1 MENTSVQHKET
12 VRTCPF
18 DYAQQLEF
26 DPQLRQLLTE
36 EPVSRI
42 RMAYG
47 EGEAW
52 LVTRYEDVRTV
63 TTDRRF
69 SRSAVLG
76 RDFPRMTPEPIVQA
90 ESINLMDPPA
100 SSRLRS
106 LVAKSFTPAASSR
119 CAAGPSGWWTGCW
132 TRWRRRAHRPTSWP
146 GSPRRCR

>member
-1 MENTSVQHKET
+1 MENTSVQNKET
-12 VRTCPF
+12 VRSCPF

-76 RDFPRMTPEPIVQA
+76 RDFP
-90 ESINLMDPPA
+90 
-100 SSRLRS
+100 
-106 LVAKSFTPAASSR
+106 
-119 CAAGPSGWWTGCW
+119 G
-132 TRWRRRAHRPTSWP
+132 
-146 GSPRRCR
+146 